1 MEFRKYDLNQAKDGD
16 RVMVHP
22 DRCNTSCV
30 GTTFVGSAKVAIRWA
45 DGRMTL
51 FDKVEKHF
59 LIHKPVYLLDG
70 KPVYVGDTV
79 YCGSS
84 LSLRSQPLTVAED
97 RAPDSPPEVL
107 DPEVWAFTLKPKT
120 LNINGFEV
128 PYPETEA
135 PEVGTTYWVVE
146 IGFTRPIRWDD
157 DRPDHEY
164 LQEGRVHLS
173 RENAQ
178 LHSKALLSFFKVKD

>member
-16 RVMVHP
+16 RVMIHP
-22 DRCNTSCV
+22 DYPNTANV

-84 LSLRSQPLTVAED
+84 LSLRSQDLTVAED
-97 RAPDSPPEVL
+97 RAPDRPPEVL
-107 DPEVWAFTLKPKT
+107 DPEVWFFTLKPKA

-135 PEVGTTYWVVE
+135 PEVGTTYWVASLDGARKFVWE
-146 IGFTRPIRWDD
+146 GDGLD
-157 DRPDHEY
+157 LKY
-164 LQEGRVHLS
+164 LHEGRVHPS
-173 RENAQ
+173 EGNAQ
-178 LHSKALLSFFKVKD
+178 IHVDALLSFFKVKY

>member
-1 MEFRKYDLNQAKDGD
+1 MQFKKYDLNQAQDGD

-22 DRCNTSCV
+22 DYPSTANV

-45 DGRMTL
+45 DGRMPL

-79 YCGSS
+79 YVG
-84 LSLRSQPLTVAED
+84 LTPVKVEHD
-97 RAPDSPPEVL
+97 LAPDSPPEVL
-107 DPEVWAFTLKPKT
+107 DPEVWSFTLKPKT

-128 PYPETEA
+128 PYPETEE
-135 PEVGTTYWVVE
+135 PEKGQNYFLVTLGMTVRCVW
-146 IGFTRPIRWDD
+146 
-157 DRPDHEY
+157 
-164 LQEGRVHLS
+164 EGYAAQWASLSNGRIHLTE
-173 RENAQ
+173 ENAEKHR
-178 LHSKALLSFFKVKD
+178 LALLSFFKVKD

>member
-1 MEFRKYDLNQAKDGD
+1 MQFKKYDLNQAQDGD

-22 DRCNTSCV
+22 DYPSTANV

-45 DGRMTL
+45 DGRMPL

-79 YCGSS
+79 YVG
-84 LSLRSQPLTVAED
+84 LTPVKVEHD
-97 RAPDSPPEVL
+97 LAPDSPPEVL
-107 DPEVWAFTLKPKT
+107 DPEVWSFTLKPKT

-135 PEVGTTYWVVE
+135 PEVGTFYWAVNLD
-146 IGFTRPIRWDD
+146 GPRRLTWDGD
-157 DRPDHEY
+157 DADLEY
-164 LQEGRVHLS
+164 LHEGRVHLNA
-173 RENAQ
+173 ENTQ
-178 LHSKALLSFFKVKD
+178 IHSTALLSFFKVKD